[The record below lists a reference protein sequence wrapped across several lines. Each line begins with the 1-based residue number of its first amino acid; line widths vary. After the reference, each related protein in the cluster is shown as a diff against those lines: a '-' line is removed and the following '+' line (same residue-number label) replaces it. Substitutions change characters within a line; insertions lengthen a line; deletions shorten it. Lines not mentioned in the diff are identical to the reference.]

1 MAGTRAQHAAPFA
14 FLLLLLCLW
23 ASAVLVL
30 ADEHSLCLNQNSTLQ
45 LSRGFPVGKSPGSK
59 PGVSVVV
66 ERVRIR
72 GLSRFRNL
80 SKFAHSMKVKVLPAD
95 PNVRIPHIEICFH
108 RNASLAVGMCS
119 QGQWEKVTKGS
130 WVRSMS
136 PFDHKLL
143 DIRTA
148 SSTLENFEVSV
159 EEEFFAYRVV
169 LLILGI
175 TLMSLASFLSK
186 SLAFYYSSAMAVGVI
201 LVILM
206 ILYQG
211 MKLLPTGRKSSLGI
225 FIYSSAIGFGTFLL
239 RYVPGLIRAMLT
251 ELGIDE
257 DMYNPALVRLE
268 SWHLVKIHLQT
279 CCDLIQQCP
288 MNWRV
293 GFLHYKENKLAIF
306 SLAFVTILGAWLG
319 FWVVRKLVLTED
331 GSVDISTAQFVVWAI
346 RILAAVMILQSSM
359 DPLLGALALL
369 CGSLVNVMKRVL
381 RSRFLR
387 RLRRSMFK
395 SPKKNRRRSQDPD
408 SSPFDNS
415 NDGHVYNMQSKE
427 DSTFLQPPLK
437 SFTLSPCKSSERVFT
452 RTPPKKLTED
462 LFPSIIHNTPERRKY
477 SAAEWD
483 AFTKEST
490 EKALEE
496 LVSSPDFSKWLST
509 NADRITVTPNSRNDE
524 QRTWQFWS

>member
-59 PGVSVVV
+59 PGVTVVV

-95 PNVRIPHIEICFH
+95 PNVRIPNIEICFH

-148 SSTLENFEVSV
+148 GSTLENFEVSV

-257 DMYNPALVRLE
+257 DMYNP
-268 SWHLVKIHLQT
+268 
-279 CCDLIQQCP
+279 
-288 MNWRV
+288 
-293 GFLHYKENKLAIF
+293 LAIF